1 MLNMSGFSSHRPYRS
16 LLLGTV
22 SLLILSYIAYHL
34 FSGDRGLVALIRL
47 SKTLDEMHLE
57 LDQVRVERLNLEHKV
72 SLLRP
77 SSLDLDLLD
86 EQSRLTLGYAERDER
101 ILFAE

>member
-1 MLNMSGFSSHRPYRS
+1 
-16 LLLGTV
+16 
-22 SLLILSYIAYHL
+22 
-34 FSGDRGLVALIRL
+34 
-47 SKTLDEMHLE
+47 MHLE